1 MAMDDLAVKMARTI
15 FAHHGELWIPK
26 QLAADISMLANRMRE
41 GDKVTAAEVE
51 VVMAELEA
59 SPGFSEWEAKEL
71 SAQAAPAKLK
81 TACLVFAWLLA

>member
-1 MAMDDLAVKMARTI
+1 MISRSRWR
-15 FAHHGELWIPK
+15 ELFSLITVSFGSQSNSP
-26 QLAADISMLANRMRE
+26 LTMLANRMRE